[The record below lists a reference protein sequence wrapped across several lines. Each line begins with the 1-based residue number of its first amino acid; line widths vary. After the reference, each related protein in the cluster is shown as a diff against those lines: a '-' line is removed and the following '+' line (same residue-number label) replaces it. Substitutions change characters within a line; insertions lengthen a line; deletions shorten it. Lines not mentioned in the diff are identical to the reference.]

1 MISQGSHNLHVFLC
15 LETPHNIT
23 WGVEDRLTMIRV
35 IARGKGKATYLENRV
50 PGSAMNPYLGLAVHV
65 AAGMDGL
72 RKKLEL
78 PPPGKE
84 LNFCGALPTCL
95 EDSLKALETDEA
107 MIELLGEEF
116 VNWFVDAKRK
126 EIDVVEQHTKRLG
139 DGFKAEM
146 EFYSK
151 WL

>member
-1 MISQGSHNLHVFLC
+1 MV
-15 LETPHNIT
+15 
-23 WGVEDRLTMIRV
+23 RV

-50 PGSAMNPYLGLAVHV
+50 PGSAMNPYLALAVHV

-72 RKKLEL
+72 KNKLEL

-84 LNFCGALPTCL
+84 LNFYGVLPTCL
-95 EDSLKALETDEA
+95 EDALKALETDEA
-107 MIELLGEEF
+107 MGALLGQEF

-126 EIDVVEQHTKRLG
+126 EIEVVEHHTQRLG